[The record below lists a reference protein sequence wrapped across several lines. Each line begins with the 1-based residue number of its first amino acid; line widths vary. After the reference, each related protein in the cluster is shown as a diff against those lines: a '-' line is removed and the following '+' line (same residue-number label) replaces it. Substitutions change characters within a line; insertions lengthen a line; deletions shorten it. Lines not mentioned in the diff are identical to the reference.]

1 MVDDQAVWLTPA
13 AHRKLVEELEHL
25 LTEGR
30 QHMSERIAEARSHG
44 DISENGDYDAAKN
57 EQGLM
62 EARIRKIQH
71 ILDTAE
77 VREAE
82 VSDQVTVGS
91 LARVRRGDGG
101 EMEVFVAT
109 QENKVPGFVLA
120 SPTSPMGAALL
131 GAKVGATVSYE
142 APGGR
147 FELTVLGV
155 RPFES

>member
-13 AHRKLVEELEHL
+13 AHHRLVEELEDL
-25 LTEGR
+25 MTNGR
-30 QHMSERIAEARSHG
+30 NQMSERIAEARSHG

-62 EARIRKIQH
+62 EARIRKLQH

-82 VSDQVTVGS
+82 VSDEVTVGC
-91 LARVRRGDGG
+91 LARVRRGDGV

-109 QENKVPGFVLA
+109 PENKVPEYVLA

-131 GAKVGATVSYE
+131 GAKVGSKVSYA
-142 APGGR
+142 APGGT

-155 RPFES
+155 RPFGS

>member
-13 AHRKLVEELEHL
+13 AHRKLVDELEEL
-25 LTEGR
+25 TGIGR
-30 QHMSERIAEARSHG
+30 MTISERIAEARSHG

-82 VSDQVTVGS
+82 VSDEVTVGS
-91 LARVRRGDGG
+91 VARVRRSDGG

-109 QENKVPGFVLA
+109 QENKIPGYILA
-120 SPTSPMGAALL
+120 SPSSPMGAALL
-131 GAKVGATVSYE
+131 GAKVGSKVSFD
-142 APGGR
+142 APGGK

-155 RPFES
+155 RPFEG

>member
-1 MVDDQAVWLTPA
+1 
-13 AHRKLVEELEHL
+13 
-25 LTEGR
+25 
-30 QHMSERIAEARSHG
+30 
-44 DISENGDYDAAKN
+44 
-57 EQGLM
+57 M

-91 LARVRRGDGG
+91 LARVRRSDGG

-131 GAKVGATVSYE
+131 GAKVGTTVTYE
-142 APGGR
+142 APGGK

-155 RPFES
+155 KPFEG

>member
-1 MVDDQAVWLTPA
+1 MVDDQTVWLTPV
-13 AHRKLVEELEHL
+13 AHQKLLDELEELS
-25 LTEGR
+25 TNGR
-30 QHMSERIAEARSHG
+30 VQISERIAEARSHG

-62 EARIRKIQH
+62 EARIRKLRH

-82 VSDQVTVGS
+82 VSDEVIVGTVA
-91 LARVRRGDGG
+91 LVRRSDGG

-120 SPTSPMGAALL
+120 SPSSPMGAALL
-131 GAKVGATVSYE
+131 GAKVGTTVSYA
-142 APGGR
+142 APGGT
-147 FELTVLGV
+147 FELTVLAV
-155 RPFES
+155 RPFGS

>member
-1 MVDDQAVWLTPA
+1 MVDDQMIWLTPA
-13 AHRKLVEELEHL
+13 AHRKLLDELEELSGN
-25 LTEGR
+25 GR
-30 QHMSERIAEARSHG
+30 LQISERIAEARSHG

-62 EARIRKIQH
+62 EARIRKLRH

-82 VSDQVTVGS
+82 VSDEITVGT
-91 LARVRRGDGG
+91 LARVRRSDGG

-109 QENKVPGFVLA
+109 QENKMPGFVLA
-120 SPTSPMGAALL
+120 SPSSPMGAALL
-131 GAKVGATVSYE
+131 GAKVGTTVSYA
-142 APGGR
+142 APGGT
-147 FELTVLGV
+147 FELTVLSV

>member
-1 MVDDQAVWLTPA
+1 MVDAQAVWLTPA
-13 AHRKLVEELEHL
+13 AHRKLLEELEHL
-25 LTEGR
+25 LSAGR
-30 QHMSERIAEARSHG
+30 QEMSERIAEARSHG

-77 VREAE
+77 VRDAE

-91 LARVRRGDGG
+91 LARVRRSDGG

-109 QENKVPGFVLA
+109 QENKVPGYVLA

-131 GAKVGATVSYE
+131 GAKVGTTVTYE
-142 APGGR
+142 APGGK

-155 RPFES
+155 RPFEG

>member
-1 MVDDQAVWLTPA
+1 MVDDQAVWLTAA
-13 AHRKLVEELEHL
+13 AHRKLVEELEEL
-25 LTEGR
+25 LNHGR
-30 QHMSERIAEARSHG
+30 VEVSERIAEARSHG

-82 VSDQVTVGS
+82 VSDEVTVGCI
-91 LARVRRGDGG
+91 ARVRRADGG

-120 SPTSPMGAALL
+120 SPSSPMGAALL
-131 GAKVGATVSYE
+131 GAKVGSKVSYQ
-142 APGGR
+142 APGGTY
-147 FELTVLGV
+147 ELTVLGV
-155 RPFES
+155 RPFEG

>member
-1 MVDDQAVWLTPA
+1 MVDDQMIWLTPA
-13 AHRKLVEELEHL
+13 AHRKLLDELEELSGN
-25 LTEGR
+25 GR
-30 QHMSERIAEARSHG
+30 LQISERIAEARSHG

-62 EARIRKIQH
+62 EARIRKLRH

-82 VSDQVTVGS
+82 VSDEITVGTV
-91 LARVRRGDGG
+91 ARVKRSDGG

-120 SPTSPMGAALL
+120 SPSSPMGAALL
-131 GAKVGATVSYE
+131 GAKVGTTVSYA
-142 APGGR
+142 APGGT
-147 FELTVLGV
+147 FELTVLSV